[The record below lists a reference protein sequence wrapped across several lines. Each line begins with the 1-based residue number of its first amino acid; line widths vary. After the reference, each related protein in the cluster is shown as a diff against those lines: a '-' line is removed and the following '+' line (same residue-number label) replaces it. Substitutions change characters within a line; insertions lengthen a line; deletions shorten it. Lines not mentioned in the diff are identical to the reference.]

1 MMASNAGHKEKLAE
15 ILEIPADAAPAD
27 LFEGGYAEVV
37 RKTTLFY
44 GRFTSQWKA
53 EDLFY
58 ALTVGGLTCGKAMRL
73 RELLELDQLR
83 ERGFFQEL
91 EHPQLGRLQLPGA
104 PAILSNARPADLA
117 PAPAAPIAA
126 HNLAWS
132 PRPPRPGQPDRH
144 AERPLEGMRVLDL
157 TQAWIG
163 PFATLMFADLGADVI
178 KIESHRR
185 PDVWRHAAAHPPGPG
200 LERVGRPNRSWY
212 FNSVNH
218 NKQSLTL
225 DLRKP
230 QGKALFL
237 RLVEGADIVAENF
250 SAPVMDDFG
259 LGYPDLQAVK
269 PDLVML
275 SASGYGKNGPWSLF
289 KTNGSAIE
297 AVAGWDWLNRY
308 RYGPPVLMG
317 FYQADPID
325 GLQMAAMALI
335 CLFRRL
341 RTGEGEAIDGAML
354 DASVGY
360 LGELILEAQLAGE
373 PAPLGNRRAD
383 MCPHGVF
390 PCAGEDRWIA
400 IAADLSFPVVL
411 VGVGELIERY
421 LVRWRHTAVG

>member
-1 MMASNAGHKEKLAE
+1 
-15 ILEIPADAAPAD
+15 
-27 LFEGGYAEVV
+27 
-37 RKTTLFY
+37 
-44 GRFTSQWKA
+44 
-53 EDLFY
+53 
-58 ALTVGGLTCGKAMRL
+58 
-73 RELLELDQLR
+73 
-83 ERGFFQEL
+83 
-91 EHPQLGRLQLPGA
+91 
-104 PAILSNARPADLA
+104 
-117 PAPAAPIAA
+117 
-126 HNLAWS
+126 
-132 PRPPRPGQPDRH
+132 
-144 AERPLEGMRVLDL
+144 MRVLDL

-400 IAADLSFPVVL
+400 IAADTDETWRRLATAAGLADSRFDALAGRKACEDELEQRLSAWTRTCDADELMRTLQGAAVPAGVVRGVREGLSDPQLAARGWFRRLSRADLGEHRYNGYAWRFAGCALKPSSPPPRLGEQSDAVLDELLGLTDGEIADLKAADVTGVVL
-411 VGVGELIERY
+411 
-421 LVRWRHTAVG
+421 